1 MRRDGFPRRMVGQI
15 PCTKQAEKGE
25 TEMKEKIESLLE
37 QIRPILQRDG
47 GDIEFVDVT
56 PENIVQV
63 RLKGHCAGC
72 MGARMTLSNIVQQ
85 VLQNEIPEIKGVE
98 AVD

>member
-1 MRRDGFPRRMVGQI
+1 
-15 PCTKQAEKGE
+15 
-25 TEMKEKIESLLE
+25 MKEKIESLLE

-63 RLKGHCAGC
+63 RLKSHCAGC